1 MWVINLISG
10 PACQKKRN
18 NKQVLH
24 LPSEGEGAGYPVV
37 AVLAEVFGAEKYND
51 IDLKLLFNCG
61 RIVVKRSLLRVSDVL
76 LRCKNLLKKPISI
89 QKRGVD
95 QNNV

>member
-10 PACQKKRN
+10 LACQKKRN
-18 NKQVLH
+18 NEQVFR

-37 AVLAEVFGAEKYND
+37 AVRAKLDGAEKYND
-51 IDLKLLFNCG
+51 IDLKLSFNCR

-76 LRCKNLLKKPISI
+76 RRCKNLLK
-89 QKRGVD
+89 
-95 QNNV
+95 N